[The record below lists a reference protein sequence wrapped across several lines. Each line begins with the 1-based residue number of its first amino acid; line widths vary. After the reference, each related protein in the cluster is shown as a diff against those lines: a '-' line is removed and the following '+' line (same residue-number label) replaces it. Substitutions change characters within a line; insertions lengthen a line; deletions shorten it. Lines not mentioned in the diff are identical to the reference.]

1 MAFQEPSI
9 GVTQENVHT
18 LVTTLVR
25 TDRRKL
31 SLNQDEKLRMTHK
44 IDPNTEPPKF
54 NSVMLSFGT
63 EFGYPINQIYFLWLF
78 LRWRNHVD
86 QIVRTF
92 SGWQLQNRQKEIPTY
107 QLKKTVKTYLP
118 PIPSKVVDLLR

>member
-9 GVTQENVHT
+9 AVTQANVHT
-18 LVTTLVR
+18 PVTTLVR
-25 TDRRKL
+25 ADRKKL
-31 SLNQDEKLRMTHK
+31 SLNQDEKLRITHK

-63 EFGYPINQIYFLWLF
+63 EFGYLINQFYFLWLF

-86 QIVRTF
+86 QILPTF

-107 QLKKTVKTYLP
+107 QLKKTVETYLP

>member
-1 MAFQEPSI
+1 M
-9 GVTQENVHT
+9 
-18 LVTTLVR
+18 
-25 TDRRKL
+25 
-31 SLNQDEKLRMTHK
+31 LNQDEKLRVTHK

-63 EFGYPINQIYFLWLF
+63 EFGYLINQFYFLWLF

-86 QIVRTF
+86 QIVPTF

-107 QLKKTVKTYLP
+107 QLKKTVETYLP

>member
-1 MAFQEPSI
+1 MVFQEPSI
-9 GVTQENVHT
+9 VVTQANVHKP
-18 LVTTLVR
+18 VTTLVR
-25 TDRRKL
+25 ADRKKL
-31 SLNQDEKLRMTHK
+31 SLNQDEKLRITHK

-63 EFGYPINQIYFLWLF
+63 EFGYPINQFYFLWLF

-86 QIVRTF
+86 QILPTF

-107 QLKKTVKTYLP
+107 QLKKTVETYLP